1 MHNFHIHFRRVV
13 AIAGVV
19 FLPLAILI
27 TVRLHTHGGFEF
39 EKPLM
44 MWVHHNIG
52 EGFFPI
58 ATVLHY
64 LGKTAIAVPLIGIAA
79 WWLYRVGNRRGALF
93 CVSAA
98 LIPTLNMLLI
108 KNWFER
114 PRPLFWPRM
123 IEETNFS
130 FPSGHSTF
138 SAAIAVMMIMLCR
151 ETPYRRVAWLIGIA
165 FALSTGFSRVY
176 LGVHYPTDV
185 WAGWTNG
192 TLTALLVYYFVF
204 RGRYLSDDP
213 AVSQISSDYE

>member
-1 MHNFHIHFRRVV
+1 
-13 AIAGVV
+13 
-19 FLPLAILI
+19 
-27 TVRLHTHGGFEF
+27 
-39 EKPLM
+39 
-44 MWVHHNIG
+44 
-52 EGFFPI
+52 
-58 ATVLHY
+58 
-64 LGKTAIAVPLIGIAA
+64 
-79 WWLYRVGNRRGALF
+79 
-93 CVSAA
+93 
-98 LIPTLNMLLI
+98 
-108 KNWFER
+108 
-114 PRPLFWPRM
+114 M

-138 SAAIAVMMIMLCR
+138 SAAIAVMMIMLCS

-213 AVSQISSDYE
+213 AVSKYPPMNNLSPNTPFWLRNGHADTIFAKFLQRPSPAYRRELLPDSTAKHKLPTILSTAPIPTRRWWFCFTAWKAAARAITRSS